1 MHIQHTEKHISK
13 LLKIVGKAI
22 NTYSMIEA
30 NDNVLIALSGGKD
43 SLVLMDALHRRLKH
57 IPIRYNL
64 FCCHIHV
71 TNFHN
76 DDTTERLQQYCSDYT
91 IPLYIKKI
99 TLDLSK
105 KNSSPCFVCS
115 WFRRKALFETAAE
128 LGCKKIAFGHNQ
140 DDIIITFFMNMLYHG
155 KLSTMPPKLKMF
167 NGALEIIRPLSFLTE
182 AEVKGYCNALQIEPI
197 ENDCPYKDTTKRRQT
212 KELLKII
219 NKSVKGA
226 QSSIFRSFSH
236 RDDEYLL

>member
-1 MHIQHTEKHISK
+1 MSIHTDNRITN
-13 LLKIVGKAI
+13 LLKVVGKAI
-22 NTYSMIEA
+22 NTYTMIEA

-43 SLVLMDALHRRLKH
+43 SLVLMDALHRRLRH
-57 IPIRYNL
+57 IPINYNL
-64 FCCHIHV
+64 YCCHV
-71 TNFHN
+71 YVSNFHN
-76 DDTTERLQQYCSDYT
+76 KETIETLKKYCMNYS
-91 IPLYIKKI
+91 IPLLLKEI
-99 TLDLSK
+99 TLDLSN

-128 LGCKKIAFGHNQ
+128 LQCKKIAFGHNQ
-140 DDIIITFFMNMLYHG
+140 DDIIITFFMNMFYHG

-167 NGALEIIRPLSFLTE
+167 NGTLEIIRPLAFLTE
-182 AEVKGYCNALQIEPI
+182 AQVKGYCNALSFVPVV
-197 ENDCPYKDTTKRRQT
+197 NDCPYKDTTKRQQT

-226 QSSIFRSFSH
+226 QSSIFRSLSH

>member
-1 MHIQHTEKHISK
+1 MNHKDKQIGK

-22 NTYSMIEA
+22 NTYNMIEA
-30 NDNVLIALSGGKD
+30 NDNILIALSGGKD

-57 IPIRYNL
+57 IPIHYNL
-64 FCCHIHV
+64 FCCHVIV
-71 TNFHN
+71 KNFHN
-76 DDTTERLQQYCSDYT
+76 SKSIDRLKQYCCNYD
-91 IPLYIKKI
+91 IPLYIKEI
-99 TLDLSK
+99 TLDLSR

-115 WFRRKALFETAAE
+115 WFRRKILFETAAE

-167 NGALEIIRPLSFLTE
+167 NGTLEIIRPLAFLTE
-182 AEVKGYCNALQIEPI
+182 AEVKGYCSACMLSPV
-197 ENDCPYKDTTKRRQT
+197 ENECPYKDLTKRNHT

-226 QSSIFRSFSH
+226 QSSIFRSLSH
-236 RDDEYLL
+236 REDEYLL

>member
-1 MHIQHTEKHISK
+1 MSTHTNKHIAK
-13 LLKIVGKAI
+13 LLKVVGRAI
-22 NTYSMIEA
+22 NTYNMIRA

-43 SLVLMDALHRRLKH
+43 SLVLMDALHRRLHH
-57 IPIRYNL
+57 IPIKYNL
-64 FCCHIHV
+64 FCCHISV

-76 DDTTERLQQYCSDYT
+76 EETVELLKTYCQHYT
-91 IPLYIKKI
+91 IPLYVKEI
-99 TLDLSK
+99 TLDLSD

-115 WFRRKALFETAAE
+115 WSRRKALFETAAQ
-128 LGCKKIAFGHNQ
+128 LQCKKIAFGHHQ
-140 DDIIITFFMNMLYHG
+140 DDIIVTLFMNMLYHG

-167 NGALEIIRPLSFLTE
+167 NGALEIIRPLAFLTE
-182 AEVKGYCNALQIEPI
+182 AEVKGYCNALPFVPL
-197 ENDCPYKDTTKRRQT
+197 ENNCPYKDTTRRNQI

-226 QSSIFRSFSH
+226 QSNIFRSLSH